1 MKLFHLQMLILVV
14 TLLAEQFMR
23 PKFVLLQVPAKLLL
37 SIQVSQLVKTIGD
50 LTRTEHLVLLEWGQ
64 ILVFGMVS

>member
-1 MKLFHLQMLILVV
+1 MLILVV

-50 LTRTEHLVLLEWGQ
+50 LTRTEHSELLEWGQ